1 MYNICIEVPKGNMI
15 KRDQFGSID
24 YISPIPCPFNYG
36 SVLDV
41 EGEDGDLQDAILL
54 GKRKKIG
61 FCGTYSCIAKV
72 LFFDAGKKDHKWVF
86 SEHQKIR
93 KRELIL
99 LEMFFHIY
107 AKTKHIKHRLCFET
121 NKSKQKTSFEGIIFL
136 IILISIFHF
145 NFLENQL

>member
-1 MYNICIEVPKGNMI
+1 MMYKICIEVPKGNMI
-15 KRDQFGSID
+15 KRNQFGSID

-36 SVLDV
+36 SVQDV

-61 FCGTYSCIAKV
+61 FCGTYPCIAKV

-86 SEHQKIR
+86 SEHQKLR
-93 KRELIL
+93 KRDQIL

-107 AKTKHIKHRLCFET
+107 AQIKHTKHRFSFGTK
-121 NKSKQKTSFEGIIFL
+121 KSMQNTSFEGIVFL
-136 IILISIFHF
+136 TI
-145 NFLENQL
+145 